1 MMELRLDPKIKIQ
14 VMKGRDFL
22 IIGIRI
28 FGAVTATVLISAC
41 ATQSPHLQ
49 SLPPLD
55 KQPHLEIAD
64 VDLLGVS
71 AEMRQFIK
79 QHVPDGM
86 PRRRRAFAL
95 TYATLDP
102 YLLNF
107 TYDPSITLPA
117 ADTFREKTGN
127 CLAFSNMFIA
137 MARVT
142 GLQAWYQTVEIPPQ
156 WSNVNE
162 TFLVSMHVN
171 AVVQDRYSEY
181 VVDVS
186 RLKQSS
192 QGKIRRIS
200 DQEAKAQYYNNLGAD
215 ALVENQLSKAYA
227 YFVKS
232 LQTKRDLAF
241 VWSNLGVV
249 YKRNE
254 QLSDAKMAY
263 GTALE
268 LDHGL
273 STALNNL
280 YVVLVEEGDWL
291 AAEAVQRR
299 VERHR
304 RKNPYYLHHL
314 SIEALSEQRYTD
326 AIELLYRAINLNEE
340 EYRFHFTLARS
351 LFLNGENDIALNS
364 LDRAKQLAPQDAE
377 LDTITLAEL
386 NNIPGI

>member
-28 FGAVTATVLISAC
+28 LGAVTATVMISAC
-41 ATQSPHLQ
+41 ATQSTHLQ
-49 SLPPLD
+49 DIPPLD
-55 KQPHLEIAD
+55 NQPHYEIAD
-64 VDLLGVS
+64 VDLLDVS

-79 QHVPDGM
+79 QHVPDSM
-86 PRRRRAFAL
+86 PRRRKAFAL

-107 TYDPSITLPA
+107 TYDPSITVPA
-117 ADTFREKTGN
+117 ADAFREKTGN
-127 CLAFSNMFIA
+127 CLAFSSMFIA
-137 MARVT
+137 MARAT

-156 WSNVNE
+156 WSSVNE
-162 TFLVSMHVN
+162 TLLVGMHVN

-192 QGKIRRIS
+192 KGKIRRIS
-200 DQEAKAQYYNNLGAD
+200 DQEAQAQYYNNLGGN
-215 ALVENQLSKAYA
+215 ALVENQLAKAFA

-249 YKRNE
+249 YKRNG
-254 QLSDAKMAY
+254 QLSDAKTAY
-263 GTALE
+263 RTALE

-280 YVVLVEEGDWL
+280 YAVLVEEGDWL

-304 RKNPYYLHHL
+304 QKNPYYLHYL
-314 SIEALSEQRYTD
+314 SIEALNEQRYAD
-326 AIELLYRAINLNEE
+326 AIELLDRAISLNEE

-351 LFLNGENDIALNS
+351 LFLNGKNDTALNS
-364 LDRAKQLAPQDAE
+364 LHRAKQLAPQDAE

-386 NNIPGI
+386 NKIPGI

>member
-1 MMELRLDPKIKIQ
+1 MIELRLDPKIKIQ

-28 FGAVTATVLISAC
+28 LGAVTATVIISAC
-41 ATQSPHLQ
+41 ATQSTHLQ
-49 SLPPLD
+49 DIPPLD
-55 KQPHLEIAD
+55 NQPHYEIAD
-64 VDLLGVS
+64 VDLLDVS

-79 QHVPDGM
+79 QHVPDSM
-86 PRRRRAFAL
+86 PRRRKAFAL

-107 TYDPSITLPA
+107 TYDPSITVPA
-117 ADTFREKTGN
+117 ADAFREKTGN
-127 CLAFSNMFIA
+127 CLAFSSMFIA
-137 MARVT
+137 MARAT

-156 WSNVNE
+156 WSSVNE
-162 TFLVSMHVN
+162 TLLVSMHVN

-186 RLKQSS
+186 RLKQSN
-192 QGKIRRIS
+192 QGKIRKIS
-200 DQEAKAQYYNNLGAD
+200 DREAKAQYYNNLGGD
-215 ALVENQLSKAYA
+215 ALVENQLAKAFA
-227 YFVKS
+227 YFLKS
-232 LQTKRDLAF
+232 LQTKSDLAF

-249 YKRNE
+249 YKRNG
-254 QLSDAKMAY
+254 QLSDAKTAY
-263 GTALE
+263 RTALE

-280 YVVLVEEGDWL
+280 YAVLVEEGDWL

-304 RKNPYYLHHL
+304 QKNPYYLHYL
-314 SIEALSEQRYTD
+314 SIEALNEQRYAD
-326 AIELLYRAINLNEE
+326 AIELLDRAISLNEE

-351 LFLNGENDIALNS
+351 LFLNGENATALNS
-364 LDRAKQLAPQDAE
+364 LHRAKQLAPQDAE

-386 NNIPGI
+386 NKIPGI